1 MIAENVLLDRDQ
13 VLQSLKELPLKVSS
27 EDLIERIL
35 TIKLIEERL
44 RQEKEVPNSVVMQEL
59 KDLRQRKLATLKQA

>member
-35 TIKLIEERL
+35 TIKLSEERL
-44 RQEKEVPNSVVMQEL
+44 REEKEVPNSVVMQEL